1 MSQKQNKLTQT
12 GIVALLACVCCILW
26 GSAIPVIKTGYHLL
40 QVDSSD
46 TASQIVFAGIRFTLA
61 GILVLIF
68 ASIREKKVMLPDRTL
83 LKYAIPVCLAQTV
96 GQYFFFYIGVA
107 HTSGVK
113 GGIITGL
120 GNFIAILLS
129 CLVFRNERM
138 TSQKIAGCVL
148 GFAGVVVINLMGN
161 SLDMGF
167 KLIGEGFI
175 LIAQLSYGMST
186 VLINLFSKKVSPVVL
201 SGTQFTMGGIVLTLI
216 GIGMGGRLGNITTG
230 GLSIIFYLA
239 LVSAVA
245 YTLWSILLAWNDVSK
260 VAIFGFVNPLCS
272 VILSALIL
280 GEVKQAFNIH
290 GDKASYDEIHNRI
303 VSGAEIKGTN
313 LCILV
318 LAIFIASIGLNMNST
333 AVIIGAMLI
342 SPLMGGIMAIG
353 YGIATVDFKMVRNSA
368 VGLTIQVIACLIISS
383 LYFAISPIKTA
394 SSEILARTS
403 PTIWDVL
410 IACFGG
416 LAGIIG
422 TTREEKSNVIPG
434 VATALMPPLCTAG
447 YGIANGSLSYFFGAL
462 YLIIIKTYFICLTS
476 TIVLIA
482 LEVPKKEKHH
492 ASDHTFTK
500 EAWLRL
506 RHKIIRNTIIL
517 IIPSIFFAARLVQK
531 ETNENSGTYESEID
545 NINVERVT
553 KELKLIYPQI
563 HSLQIG
569 YLFDYEKENGHTTET
584 LTAIVKLKEPLE
596 DNEKAKIKKILALEG
611 DISHVEF
618 TSPLSSASS
627 SDNSSLKQ

>member
-26 GSAIPVIKTGYHLL
+26 GSAIPVIKTGYHFL

-216 GIGMGGRLGNITTG
+216 GMGMGGRLGNITTG

-245 YTLWSILLAWNDVSK
+245 YSLWGILLKYNPVSR
-260 VAIFGFVNPLCS
+260 VTVFGFMNPVFGVL
-272 VILSALIL
+272 LSALLLGETDQASGIL
-280 GEVKQAFNIH
+280 GLL
-290 GDKASYDEIHNRI
+290 SLLL
-303 VSGAEIKGTN
+303 VS
-313 LCILV
+313 V
-318 LAIFIASIGLNMNST
+318 
-333 AVIIGAMLI
+333 
-342 SPLMGGIMAIG
+342 GI
-353 YGIATVDFKMVRNSA
+353 YVV
-368 VGLTIQVIACLIISS
+368 
-383 LYFAISPIKTA
+383 
-394 SSEILARTS
+394 
-403 PTIWDVL
+403 
-410 IACFGG
+410 
-416 LAGIIG
+416 
-422 TTREEKSNVIPG
+422 
-434 VATALMPPLCTAG
+434 
-447 YGIANGSLSYFFGAL
+447 
-462 YLIIIKTYFICLTS
+462 
-476 TIVLIA
+476 
-482 LEVPKKEKHH
+482 
-492 ASDHTFTK
+492 
-500 EAWLRL
+500 
-506 RHKIIRNTIIL
+506 
-517 IIPSIFFAARLVQK
+517 
-531 ETNENSGTYESEID
+531 NSG
-545 NINVERVT
+545 
-553 KELKLIYPQI
+553 K
-563 HSLQIG
+563 
-569 YLFDYEKENGHTTET
+569 
-584 LTAIVKLKEPLE
+584 
-596 DNEKAKIKKILALEG
+596 
-611 DISHVEF
+611 
-618 TSPLSSASS
+618 
-627 SDNSSLKQ
+627 